1 MLKKLQAIPMIWT
14 KLLIIPVMLIA
25 PVMHDVSASSATLDN
40 DLVKTHDWVYD
51 WKMSFE
57 PDKNKQAQEG
67 IFWRKTGKYCHTDL
81 YFKNQ

>member
-1 MLKKLQAIPMIWT
+1 M
-14 KLLIIPVMLIA
+14 LIIPVMLIA

-51 WKMSFE
+51 WKMYFE

-67 IFWRKTGKYCHTDL
+67 IF
-81 YFKNQ
+81 

>member
-1 MLKKLQAIPMIWT
+1 M
-14 KLLIIPVMLIA
+14 LIIPVMLIA
-25 PVMHDVSASSATLDN
+25 PVMHDVSASSATQDN

-67 IFWRKTGKYCHTDL
+67 IF
-81 YFKNQ
+81 